1 MSEGLGGKQWP
12 RVLGRQTQLGFSGTF
27 SEGGDW
33 GQNNDQPLGDGE
45 PTGCESWIKGQE
57 LLREPQLTSHS
68 RCGIV
73 ENAGEDQA

>member
-33 GQNNDQPLGDGE
+33 GQNNDQPRGDGE
-45 PTGCESWIKGQE
+45 PTGCESWINDRSCCETRNLQVILG
-57 LLREPQLTSHS
+57 
-68 RCGIV
+68 
-73 ENAGEDQA
+73 AGL